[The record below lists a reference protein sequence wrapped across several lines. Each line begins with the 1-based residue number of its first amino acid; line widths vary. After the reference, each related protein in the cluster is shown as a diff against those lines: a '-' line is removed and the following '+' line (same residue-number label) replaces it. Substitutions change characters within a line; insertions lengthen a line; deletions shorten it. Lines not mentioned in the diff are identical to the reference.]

1 MTALI
6 CSAYTS
12 VESLKSI
19 SSMDSDFSVYYFNRW
34 CCSYLKSCSHF
45 ANLEPLESNLTLTLC
60 FMNFHR
66 LDQYE
71 QSKIMSKVVMVK
83 NLGLIQKYFKMA
95 KVDTDITCIGVLSN
109 LFRPSLYQVVP
120 LISILRL

>member
-1 MTALI
+1 
-6 CSAYTS
+6 
-12 VESLKSI
+12 
-19 SSMDSDFSVYYFNRW
+19 MDLDFSVYYFNRW

-45 ANLEPLESNLTLTLC
+45 ASLEPLESNLTLTLC

-71 QSKIMSKVVMVK
+71 QSKIMSKVVMAK

-95 KVDTDITCIGVLSN
+95 KVDTDIICIGVLSN
-109 LFRPSLYQVVP
+109 QFRPS
-120 LISILRL
+120 